1 MLLRMSPNER
11 MVEMEITIYD
21 DVEDAVIAVR
31 GVRDILECL
40 GSVDSVRSTSEA
52 CLVLAGALD
61 GAEEKLSEALEA
73 MGSE

>member
-1 MLLRMSPNER
+1 MFA
-11 MVEMEITIYD
+11 MEVTVYD
-21 DVEDAVIAVR
+21 EIEDAVITVR

-73 MGSE
+73 IGDE

>member
-1 MLLRMSPNER
+1 MSPNER
-11 MVEMEITIYD
+11 MVEMDVTVYD
-21 DVEDAVIAVR
+21 DVEDAAILVR

-52 CLVLAGALD
+52 CLVLSGALD
-61 GAEEKLSEALEA
+61 SAEEKLSEALEA

>member
-1 MLLRMSPNER
+1 
-11 MVEMEITIYD
+11 MEVTVYD
-21 DVEDAVIAVR
+21 EIEDAVITVR

-73 MGSE
+73 IGDE